1 MSTELFYKG
10 DENSFESFIISK
22 KYSQVFLLADAKT
35 NGFCIPVL
43 KKIIPL
49 LSNSHVI
56 VIPDGEQHKNI
67 AGCELIWQQFIEKK
81 ADRYAVMINVGGGM
95 ISDIGGMAASLYK
108 RGIDTINIP
117 TTLLSMVDASQGG
130 KTGID
135 MAGIKNVIGSFH
147 LPVCIY
153 SNPIFFHTLS
163 NRILQ
168 SGIAEMIKHALIYD
182 LALWNKMQYYT
193 IEDFTSI
200 ENIRTSMSIKNY
212 FVAQDVNDYG
222 IRQALNFG
230 HSMGHAIESNS
241 LETNKPLLHGE
252 AIMLGMEIELALSCI
267 KCQLGESVLKEYI
280 LLKKKLFPT
289 LTHSYELNKLLPLLS
304 HDKKNNG
311 TLQMSLISTIGKP
324 SLKINVLFQD
334 ILDAYKML

>member
-49 LSNSHVI
+49 LSKSHVI

-81 ADRYAVMINVGGGM
+81 ADRYAMMINVGGGM

-212 FVAQDVNDYG
+212 FVAQDVNDNG